1 MGPFQGTLAG
11 LMLTL
16 GGVLGVSDPP
26 TLGTTWGGGGGLGG
40 GGPSMLLVPIALR
53 LWGPSSGQACTQR
66 LLPAQWVNPS
76 SKNTL
81 KAQVQ
86 NIF

>member
-40 GGPSMLLVPIALR
+40 GGPCCWYQLPFACGVQVLARHALR
-53 LWGPSSGQACTQR
+53 GFFLHNG
-66 LLPAQWVNPS
+66 LI
-76 SKNTL
+76 
-81 KAQVQ
+81 QVQ
-86 NIF
+86 KIH